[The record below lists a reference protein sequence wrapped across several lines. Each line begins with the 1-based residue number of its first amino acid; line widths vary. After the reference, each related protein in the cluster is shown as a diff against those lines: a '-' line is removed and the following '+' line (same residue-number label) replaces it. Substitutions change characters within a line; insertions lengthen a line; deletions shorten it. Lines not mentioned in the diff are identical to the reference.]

1 MSFLTE
7 VCQNHHHIVVAEVQ
21 KCLSLE
27 GKLLSKVP
35 TALPGG
41 KRGVQVEGF
50 RLELGSEPPALP
62 EGYVITPSVR
72 RNLKNLA
79 RVVSAQ

>member
-7 VCQNHHHIVVAEVQ
+7 VCQNHHHMVVAEIR
-21 KCLSLE
+21 KYIFAE
-27 GKLLSKVP
+27 EKLLSTVP
-35 TALPGG
+35 PGPPGG
-41 KRGVQVEGF
+41 RHMVQVESF
-50 RLELGSEPPALP
+50 WLELGSEPPAVP

-72 RNLKNLA
+72 RNLRNLA